1 MGYITLNSSYKL
13 LQILPMA
20 NKKAVT
26 VLSKVC
32 EIEAFPSEYAVM
44 AHLRKVIDNDDED
57 DDCNDDGDGNDD
69 QGNTNDYYMG
79 QVHID
84 DD

>member
-1 MGYITLNSSYKL
+1 
-13 LQILPMA
+13 MA

-26 VLSKVC
+26 VLTKVC

-44 AHLRKVIDNDDED
+44 AHLRKVLDNDDD
-57 DDCNDDGDGNDD
+57 NDGNDD
-69 QGNTNDYYMG
+69 QGNTNDYYMR
-79 QVHID
+79 QVHSD